1 MPLFY
6 DNPNDPKYAIVDG
19 VIKNIKF
26 YESVGNKGKPMA
38 VFSVAYDYSR
48 DDFDNIQN
56 EYKNFVAWSRLA
68 EFVSELKERAER
80 VTVKVTGKVKFNE
93 YKGEQREQIEAT
105 FIEVQKYSL
114 TEETEPKP
122 KQTKKDDWEEDIP
135 F

>member
-6 DNPNDPKYAIVDG
+6 DNPNNPKYAIVDG

-93 YKGEQREQIEAT
+93 YRGETREQIECT

-114 TEETEPKP
+114 EESKP
-122 KQTKKDDWEEDIP
+122 KVKKRDDDPYEDLP